1 MFLKPL
7 LGLVFNFQKC
17 SHTFGNW
24 DYLLNR
30 FGQLFK
36 NNSMIQEYCR
46 LRVSSLLRIAI
57 PVEHVDEVVQLQ
69 SQDISPIPG
78 VHPCLL
84 GITNQRGSLLW
95 VLHLEKFFGI
105 QPMPLA
111 KTMKAIALRLVMSD
125 GEIRRL
131 ACVVM
136 GLEEIITLD
145 TQKLFP
151 VPDKLPLRSKSLLLG
166 LAKIEGNTYG
176 IVNINEVFRI
186 LNPDAGISE
195 EGSKLVG
202 ISTA

>member
-1 MFLKPL
+1 
-7 LGLVFNFQKC
+7 
-17 SHTFGNW
+17 
-24 DYLLNR
+24 
-30 FGQLFK
+30 
-36 NNSMIQEYCR
+36 MIQEYCR

-57 PVEHVDEVVQLQ
+57 PVDYVDEVLQLQ
-69 SQDISPIPG
+69 SQDISPIPA

-84 GITNQRGSLLW
+84 GVTNQRGSLLW

-111 KTMKAIALRLVMSD
+111 KPIMAIALRLAKPD

-145 TQKLFP
+145 PQKLFP
-151 VPDKLPLRSKSLLLG
+151 VPDKLPPRSKSLLLG
-166 LAKIEGNTYG
+166 LAKIDGNTYG
-176 IVNINEVFRI
+176 IVNINEIFRI
-186 LNPDAGISE
+186 LNPDVGISE
-195 EGSKLVG
+195 ESAKLIG

>member
-1 MFLKPL
+1 L
-7 LGLVFNFQKC
+7 LI
-17 SHTFGNW
+17 
-24 DYLLNR
+24 DLLNR
-30 FGQLFK
+30 FGQLLK

-46 LRVSSLLRIAI
+46 LRVSSLLRTAI
-57 PVEHVDEVVQLQ
+57 SVDYVDEVIQLQ
-69 SQDISPIPG
+69 AQDISPIPG

-111 KTMKAIALRLVMSD
+111 KTMKAIALRLVMPD
-125 GEIRRL
+125 GQTRRL

-136 GLEEIITLD
+136 GLEEIISLD

-166 LAKIEGNTYG
+166 LAKIDGNTYG
-176 IVNINEVFRI
+176 IVNINEMFRI
-186 LNPDAGISE
+186 LNPDVGGRE
-195 EGSKLVG
+195 ESAKLVG